1 GYRRLA
7 YWLDWEAQKHG
18 VPVKVVNP
26 RGTSTKCPICG
37 LEEDRDVIAVINL
50 SKMGGTLPTPTAH
63 PMTTRARAG
72 TNEPSLRPEKANEET
87 ERRSA
92 MGT

>member
-1 GYRRLA
+1 MVEVGYRRLRC
-7 YWLDWEAQKHG
+7 
-18 VPVKVVNP
+18 P
-26 RGTSTKCPICG
+26 RCG

-50 SKMGGTLPTPTAH
+50 SKMGGTLPTPTAR

-87 ERRSA
+87 GRRSENS
-92 MGT
+92 MLTHLI